1 MAKWKAFAY
10 SLWQFVLCLPLNH
23 NKKVGNNV
31 LACTFDHLRKNTRV
45 KYLSHLSTPSRQSQK
60 WQPRKNIQLK
70 AKRTLVFTGLSFDT
84 HPNNCGSGHGR
95 IDIARAFAQVG
106 CLLVMTCE
114 LVANQRRHRFANS
127 LLDDP
132 ICLYS
137 RGKELDALVF
147 VRIVALE
154 EALETSL
161 ER

>member
-1 MAKWKAFAY
+1 MFLHA
-10 SLWQFVLCLPLNH
+10 PLTTC
-23 NKKVGNNV
+23 
-31 LACTFDHLRKNTRV
+31 ARTRV
-45 KYLSHLSTPSRQSQK
+45 SNTYLTFQLHPAGHRSGSPEKTSK
-60 WQPRKNIQLK
+60 LK

-147 VRIVALE
+147 VRIVTFE
-154 EALETSL
+154 ETLKTSL